1 MEKQYLSNEKEKDEI
16 ISMKEDIV
24 KNLERMLKKIDLD
37 QDIDTIKFDIIQTL
51 KILFQKNEN
60 RKINENIVF
69 IFIIFIHLLNF
80 FKESSCTN

>member
-37 QDIDTIKFDIIQTL
+37 QNIDTIKFDIIQT
-51 KILFQKNEN
+51 
-60 RKINENIVF
+60 
-69 IFIIFIHLLNF
+69 
-80 FKESSCTN
+80 